1 MMAAVDCY
9 ELYTERV
16 STDVQYSF
24 RRSSVYTHARDSTCY
39 TIGLGD
45 LAKLL
50 KINAHYIAA
59 GYPER
64 SFSMFLMTHKRN
76 IILFSNFRI
85 VINSGRCSTRT
96 CGCD

>member
-24 RRSSVYTHARDSTCY
+24 RRSSVYTNARDSTCY

-45 LAKLL
+45 FGETFK
-50 KINAHYIAA
+50 N
-59 GYPER
+59 
-64 SFSMFLMTHKRN
+64 
-76 IILFSNFRI
+76 
-85 VINSGRCSTRT
+85 
-96 CGCD
+96 